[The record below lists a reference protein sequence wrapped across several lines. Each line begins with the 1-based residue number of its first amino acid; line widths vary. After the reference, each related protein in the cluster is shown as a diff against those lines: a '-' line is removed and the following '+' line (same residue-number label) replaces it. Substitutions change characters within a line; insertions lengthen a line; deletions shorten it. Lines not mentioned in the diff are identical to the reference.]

1 MWRAPINGSLIWKRS
16 IVGVEMTFGCHCC
29 PLIKAPLTE
38 GGRACCNILQLR
50 LHSTLSTPRAP
61 GVVLLKDTICTLFP
75 VSSFWRSLLKLDK
88 ISLLSHASIQVFQHA
103 FLVNQRR
110 TCDLRGWAF
119 FFMSISTLPSPHS
132 CYISHSLLVW
142 VYIFQRWC
150 SPISWH
156 SPVRETACQFSVLQ
170 KPHESLMTHIKQL
183 DCHRGCVGCS
193 INLLVAAWMDRL
205 HCSKNPTY
213 IVRSV
218 KLSCLQGGDFMWKTP
233 K

>member
-75 VSSFWRSLLKLDK
+75 VSSFWLSLLKLDT

-119 FFMSISTLPSPHS
+119 FFNVNLNPSEPAQPLHFTQLVGL
-132 CYISHSLLVW
+132 SLHLRLSKVMQPN
-142 VYIFQRWC
+142 FLALSR
-150 SPISWH
+150 S
-156 SPVRETACQFSVLQ
+156 RDGLSVLGAAEASW
-170 KPHESLMTHIKQL
+170 KPHDPHQT
-183 DCHRGCVGCS
+183 VG
-193 INLLVAAWMDRL
+193 L
-205 HCSKNPTY
+205 P
-213 IVRSV
+213 
-218 KLSCLQGGDFMWKTP
+218 
-233 K
+233 

>member
-29 PLIKAPLTE
+29 PLIKTPLTE
-38 GGRACCNILQLR
+38 GGRAWCNILQLR

-110 TCDLRGWAF
+110 TCDLRGRAF
-119 FFMSISTLPSPHS
+119 FFGQSQPSLACTAVTFH
-132 CYISHSLLVW
+132 
-142 VYIFQRWC
+142 
-150 SPISWH
+150 
-156 SPVRETACQFSVLQ
+156 TACWFEFTSETFKGDAAQF
-170 KPHESLMTHIKQL
+170 PGTF
-183 DCHRGCVGCS
+183 
-193 INLLVAAWMDRL
+193 
-205 HCSKNPTY
+205 P
-213 IVRSV
+213 
-218 KLSCLQGGDFMWKTP
+218 F
-233 K
+233 